1 MEPIGFA
8 VGVVGL
14 AGLFSVCV
22 DVIDKVDSYKE
33 FGVESRSIIAQF
45 EADKHL
51 FTKWAHDVGIDRNS
65 QINNYHS
72 YLDNHET
79 NLVVQKILSSIQEIF
94 NKTEGTL
101 SNLQPVV
108 EAGPASFPSGIQFL
122 NTRKISQI
130 SEGSVSKKYRIGW
143 SLRSKAKFLSQ
154 VQQFGALV
162 QRLHSL
168 VPPDGLMGSV
178 NAHKGTVGPLS
189 LQLNESNWVRGEDKD
204 TWFSDSQR
212 LLIEMEK
219 QIECKR
225 STLLIMP
232 H

>member
-51 FTKWAHDVGIDRNS
+51 FTKWAQDVGIDKNKLK
-65 QINNYHS
+65 NNYHPR
-72 YLDNHET
+72 LDHQET
-79 NLVVQKILSSIQEIF
+79 NSIVQDILSSIQEIF
-94 NKTEGTL
+94 SKTESTM

-108 EAGPASFPSGIQFL
+108 EAGPGSFPDGIRFPS
-122 NTRKISQI
+122 TRQKSQKPEGAISKR
-130 SEGSVSKKYRIGW
+130 GRIGW
-143 SLRSKAKFLSQ
+143 SLKSKAKFTYQ

-168 VPPDGLMGSV
+168 VPPEGLTGPENV
-178 NAHKGTVGPLS
+178 HKGIIGT
-189 LQLNESNWVRGEDKD
+189 
-204 TWFSDSQR
+204 DSSSR
-212 LLIEMEK
+212 KGMYPSEFIFE
-219 QIECKR
+219 
-225 STLLIMP
+225 
-232 H
+232 